1 MAKTGIGA
9 RFRAEQTRSAAQCA
23 AVHEQGITAMAD
35 QDMKSAEQTYHGFL
49 SWTRAGIIITA
60 VITILVVVLISS

>member
-1 MAKTGIGA
+1 
-9 RFRAEQTRSAAQCA
+9 
-23 AVHEQGITAMAD
+23 MAD

-49 SWTRAGIIITA
+49 SWTKTGIIITA